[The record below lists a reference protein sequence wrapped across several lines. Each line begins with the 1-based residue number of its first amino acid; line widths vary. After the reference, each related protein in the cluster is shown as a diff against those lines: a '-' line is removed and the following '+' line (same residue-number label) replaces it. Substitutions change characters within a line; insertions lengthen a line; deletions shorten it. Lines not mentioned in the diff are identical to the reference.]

1 MSHLRKLIR
10 KAQTSLLH
18 MALVVSSII
27 FALPFLWLLGTS
39 CKVTDEMLPV
49 RWLPQIPPA
58 VVHSPYITLRDNDHP
73 AKPPTLQEEEW
84 QHLHPLINQTI
95 QTKVIG
101 LATSLPS
108 HFEPALGR
116 QELND
121 GILLRLL
128 RRTPEDLFSRSE
140 TALLSWFSKGIDT
153 KLVREVFETI
163 YRRMAISDVVFRGK
177 DVTVE
182 ERIPGEEC
190 PWKIHS
196 GDAVLEER
204 NEGLHR
210 PEKEIHYN
218 FGNVRQFELQ
228 TVVPLSMHPADLNKI
243 IIGYRGDR
251 SWHAITATIEMAGKK
266 YVAPQPAFLSTDLW
280 QETTWRINRKEPLP
294 MNMRTWLWLEETG
307 TTPFSEPG
315 KVRVTLQVEYCPLW
329 KASLNKLVNNYR
341 EVLRLVPLLTYIKN
355 STILVTIN
363 ILGQIFAS
371 SLVAFAFAR
380 LRWPARDF
388 CFMLMLATLMIPH
401 QVTLIP
407 QFLIFKSLGW
417 YNTLTPLWIGAF
429 FGSPFFIFLL
439 RQFMRGIPTDL
450 EDSAKIDGSGYFGIY
465 WRIIL
470 PLIKPALATIGIFTF
485 LGTWNDFM
493 GPLIYLNDQNLYPLS
508 MGVFALQVF
517 QVGNYGLMMAAS
529 ILMTLPVI
537 LLFFIAQRHFIE
549 GITLTGL
556 KG

>member
-1 MSHLRKLIR
+1 MSQLRKKIR
-10 KAQTSLLH
+10 KARTLLLH
-18 MALVVSSII
+18 MVLVVSSIF
-27 FALPFLWLLGTS
+27 FALPFLWLIGTS
-39 CKVTDEMLPV
+39 CKVADEMLPV

-58 VVHSPYITLRDNDHP
+58 VVHSPYIALRDNDHP
-73 AKPPTLQEEEW
+73 GKPPMLQEEDW
-84 QHLHPLINQTI
+84 QHLHPLINQAI
-95 QTKVIG
+95 QTKISD
-101 LATSLPS
+101 LNLPP
-108 HFEPALGR
+108 FYAPALQR
-116 QELND
+116 QELID
-121 GILLRLL
+121 GLLLRLL

-140 TALLSWFSKGIDT
+140 SALLSWFSKGIDT
-153 KLVREVFETI
+153 KLVGDVFETI
-163 YRRMAISDVVFRGK
+163 YRRMAISDVFFRGK
-177 DVTVE
+177 TVTVE
-182 ERIPGEEC
+182 ERVPGEEC
-190 PWKIHS
+190 SWRILS
-196 GDAVLEER
+196 GNAELEER
-204 NEGLHR
+204 NEGLRR

-218 FGNVRQFELQ
+218 FEKIRLFEIQ
-228 TVVPLSMHPADLNKI
+228 TVVPLSMPPEDLNKI

-251 SWHAITATIEMAGKK
+251 SWHAIIATIEMEGKK
-266 YVAPQPAFLSTDLW
+266 YVAPQSAYLSTDLW
-280 QETTWRINRKEPLP
+280 QETTWRINHKEPLP
-294 MNMRTWLWLEETG
+294 MNMRTWLWLEEAG
-307 TTPFSEPG
+307 TSPFAEPG
-315 KVRVTLQVEYCPLW
+315 KVRITLQVDYCPLW

-380 LRWPARDF
+380 LQWPARDF

-407 QFLIFKSLGW
+407 QFLIFKTLGW

-517 QVGNYGLMMAAS
+517 QVGNFGLMMAAS

-537 LLFFIAQRHFIE
+537 MLFFFAQRHFIE